1 MPCFLLQFNQYMMH
15 YIHVQKKPLKFFYV
29 HVSLL
34 LRKRPCLSLNQI
46 ETQTVV
52 CSILPVECNV
62 CLVKCSVYP
71 VESSID
77 VDHVKFPLGLILAT
91 ILTPKVEN
99 EVFDKDKNEVL
110 TGTK

>member
-1 MPCFLLQFNQYMMH
+1 MPCFLLQFNHCMMH
-15 YIHVQKKPLKFFYV
+15 YIHIQRRLLKFFYI

-46 ETQTVV
+46 ETQTVI

-62 CLVKCSVYP
+62 CSVKCSTFP
-71 VESSID
+71 IESSID
-77 VDHVKFPLGLILAT
+77 VDHVKFLLGLILTT

-99 EVFDKDKNEVL
+99 EVLAEMKNEVL
-110 TGTK
+110 IETK